1 MRCGWMFSRT
11 LLGRIVMK
19 VFWTIVLSFG
29 PELLTHYEGGN
40 QDFDV
45 AYNLTMQ
52 LANSEQILS

>member
-1 MRCGWMFSRT
+1 
-11 LLGRIVMK
+11 MK

-40 QDFDV
+40 LDFDV

-52 LANSEQILS
+52 LANSEQILSLGVSDT